1 MNSGF
6 RERNGRGAPLRGGWL
21 KRVSAVALVA
31 ICFVVP
37 GLAQTDRGTITGTV
51 TDPGGAVLQN
61 VKVST
66 LNVATGFNYETV
78 TSSTG
83 NYTLPSLPVGNY
95 EVIVESAGFNRYVRQ
110 GITIQIAM
118 VARIDIVLTVGSV
131 SESVTVN
138 ADAPLL
144 RTENAEQSQTVS
156 GDKINALPLTLS
168 TGPRNPMSSVMLA
181 PGVVTTPG
189 STTVRINGSAQ
200 SAYKVL
206 LDGQDITQQGSR
218 SERLNETQP
227 SVEALQEV
235 TLQSSN
241 FAAEFGQVAGGLI
254 NLTSRSGTNTY
265 HGSAYEFLRNEFL
278 NAGRPY
284 TNNGNG
290 KLVRPLARNHNFG
303 FTVGGPVTIP
313 KLYNGRNR
321 TFFFFNLEAFRTN
334 TVTAGTF
341 ATVPT
346 AAYRTG
352 DFRQALT
359 GRNLTTALGAFQE
372 GTIFNPASSR
382 TDNGRIIRDPFV
394 NNTIPQSQLDP
405 VALKMQ
411 ALMPNPTNTGLIN
424 NLAINEATSRVTW
437 IPMIKIDHNF
447 NSKLKMSFYWSEF
460 ISDVPKNSAD
470 GLPWPLS
477 RGRNYI
483 DRSPTIRLTAD
494 YMLTP
499 TLLLHLGAGVIRYD
513 HTDSAPPSVLAFDSL
528 AQFGL
533 RGSSTTPGGMPRID
547 NISGNQGGLSG
558 NLGPTNANRYL
569 DTKPTGVAS
578 ATLIR
583 GNHTIKFGGDWAR
596 NQWSDLNTRGAQGVY
611 GFDAAQTALPAL
623 GATNVGGGT
632 LGFNFAS
639 FLLGQAASASVSNPQ
654 DPQLRKGNISGYVQ
668 DTWKVTSKL
677 TLDYGLRYDYTSVWR
692 ELWDRQASFSPAVAN
707 PSADG
712 RLGGTLYEGF
722 GNGRCNCVI
731 GKPYKHGYGP
741 RIGVAYQINSKT
753 VLRAGWGLVYG
764 QTAEGGY
771 ITNGQIVGVGCNTKL
786 YSDAFG
792 LAGATLSKGLDW
804 TRQELFGATYD
815 PGVLPTRGTVQN
827 HPVYY
832 SDSSGRPPRVNQWN
846 ISLQR
851 SIGKDLTVE
860 AAYVGNRGVW
870 LQSDNMVN
878 LNAVTLDTIRAAGF
892 DLGNATDRSIL
903 TGTWSAP
910 AAQARGIRAPYASFP
925 TNQSAI
931 NSLRPYPQFGTV
943 TPRWVS
949 GGNSWYDSLQAKV
962 TKRASKGLDLTGSF
976 VWQKSMFIGDTRGG
990 AVNDV
995 FNRKQNKYLSS
1006 ADVPFMLTIGFT
1018 YVTPSVTNNRF
1029 VRTLARDWNFGGV
1042 LRYQSGMPILV
1053 PAAQNNLGVYL
1064 FRNTNAN
1071 RVPGQPL
1078 YLKDLNGG
1086 QVDPN
1091 KDFVLNPAAWTDPAP
1106 GQWGTSAAFYGD
1118 YRQQRRPVEQVG
1130 VGRTFTIKEG
1140 VSIQLRAEFF
1150 NAFNR
1155 TQMANPDSTN
1165 ALATQQRNTT
1175 TGVPTAGFG
1184 RINSANLGN
1193 NPREGHLLIRLQF

>member
-1 MNSGF
+1 MNLSKKIPDIKL
-6 RERNGRGAPLRGGWL
+6 GRWN
-21 KRVSAVALVA
+21 VALVA
-31 ICFVVP
+31 AWLAICCSLPV
-37 GLAQTDRGTITGTV
+37 LAQTDRGSITGTV
-51 TDPGGAVLQN
+51 TDPGGAILAGVR
-61 VKVST
+61 VAT
-66 LNVATGFNYETV
+66 LNAATGFNYETV

-83 NYTLPSLPVGNY
+83 NYTLPSLPVGSY
-95 EVIVESAGFNRYVRQ
+95 EVVVEAAGFSRFVRK
-110 GITIQIAM
+110 GITIQIAQ
-118 VARIDIVLTVGSV
+118 VARIDVVLTVGSI

-144 RTENAEQSQTVS
+144 RTENAEQSQTIS
-156 GDKINALPLTLS
+156 GNKINALPIQLS
-168 TGPRNPMSSVMLA
+168 TGPRNPIASIMLA

-189 STTVRINGSAQ
+189 STNIRINGSAQ
-200 SAYKVL
+200 ASYKIL
-206 LDGQDITQQGSR
+206 LDGQDITQTGSR
-218 SERLNETQP
+218 AERITESQP

-254 NLTSRSGTNTY
+254 NLTSRSGTNEY
-265 HGSAYEFLRNEFL
+265 HGSAYEFLRNEAL

-290 KLVRPLARNHNFG
+290 QLVRPLARNHNFG

-313 KLYNGRNR
+313 KLYNGRNK
-321 TFFFFNLEAFRTN
+321 TFFFFNLEGFKTN

-359 GRNLTTALGAFQE
+359 GRMLATSLGTFQE

-382 TDNGRIIRDPFV
+382 TVDGRILRDPFI
-394 NNTIPQSQLDP
+394 NNTIPPSQLDP
-405 VALKMQ
+405 VALKIQ
-411 ALMPNPTNTGLIN
+411 ALMPAPTNSGLIN

-437 IPMIKIDHNF
+437 IPMIKVDHNF
-447 NSKLKMSFYWSEF
+447 NAKLKMSFYWSEF
-460 ISDVPKNSAD
+460 ISDVPKNTAD

-477 RGRNYI
+477 RGRTYI
-483 DRSPTIRLTAD
+483 DRTPTIRLTAD
-494 YMLTP
+494 YVLTP
-499 TLLLHLGAGVIRYD
+499 TFLLHFGAGVIRYD
-513 HTDSAPPSVLAFDSL
+513 HTDSAPPSVLGFDAL
-528 AQFGL
+528 GQFGL

-547 NISGNQGGLSG
+547 NIVGNQGGLSG

-583 GNHTIKFGGDWAR
+583 GNHTVKFGGEWAR
-596 NQWSDLNTRGAQGVY
+596 NRWTDLNTRGAQGVY

-623 GATNVGGGT
+623 GTTNVGGGT
-632 LGFNFAS
+632 LGFNYAS
-639 FLLGQAASASVSNPQ
+639 FLLGTAANASVANPQ
-654 DPQLRKGNISGYVQ
+654 DPQLRKGNISGYLQ

-692 ELWDRQASFSPAVAN
+692 ELWDRQASFSTSVAN

-712 RLGGTLYEGF
+712 RLGGTIYEGF
-722 GNGRCNCVI
+722 GTGKCNCVI
-731 GKPYKHGYGP
+731 GEPYKFGFGP

-771 ITNGQIVGVGCNTKL
+771 ITNGQIVGVGFNTKL
-786 YSDAFG
+786 YADAFG
-792 LAGATLSKGLDW
+792 LPGAKLANGLSW
-804 TRQELFGATYD
+804 SQQELFGATFD
-815 PGVLPTRGTVQN
+815 PGVLPARGTVQN

-860 AAYVGNRGVW
+860 AAYVGNRAVW
-870 LQSDNMVN
+870 LQSDNMLN
-878 LNAVTLDTIRAAGF
+878 LNAVTLDNIKGAGF

-903 TGTWSAP
+903 TGTWTSA

-931 NSLRPYPQFGTV
+931 NSLRPFPQFGTI
-943 TPRWVS
+943 TPRWAS
-949 GGNSWYDSLQAKV
+949 FGNGWYDALHTKV
-962 TKRASKGLDLTGSF
+962 TKRASNGLDLSGSF
-976 VWQKSMFIGDTRGG
+976 SWQKSQFLGDTRGG
-990 AVNDV
+990 AVNDI
-995 FNRKQNKYLSS
+995 FNRPQNKYLSS

-1018 YVTPSVTNNRF
+1018 YVTPAATSNRL
-1029 VRTLARDWNFGGV
+1029 VRTLSRDWNFGGV
-1042 LRYQSGMPILV
+1042 LRYQTGMPIQV
-1053 PAAQNNLGVYL
+1053 PTAQNNLGVYL
-1064 FRNTNAN
+1064 FRGTNAN
-1071 RVPGQPL
+1071 RVAGQPL
-1078 YLKDLNGG
+1078 FLKDLNGG
-1086 QVDPN
+1086 KVDPN
-1091 KDFVLNPAAWTDPAP
+1091 QDFVLNPAAWSDPAP

-1118 YRQQRRPVEQVG
+1118 YRQQRRPVEQLG
-1130 VGRTFTIKEG
+1130 VGRTFTVKEG
-1140 VSIQLRAEFF
+1140 FSLQVRAEFF
-1150 NAFNR
+1150 NILNR
-1155 TQMANPDSTN
+1155 TQMANPDSGN
-1165 ALATQQRNTT
+1165 ALATQIRNSV

-1184 RINSANLGN
+1184 RINSANLGG
-1193 NPREGHLLIRLQF
+1193 NPREGHLLLRLQF